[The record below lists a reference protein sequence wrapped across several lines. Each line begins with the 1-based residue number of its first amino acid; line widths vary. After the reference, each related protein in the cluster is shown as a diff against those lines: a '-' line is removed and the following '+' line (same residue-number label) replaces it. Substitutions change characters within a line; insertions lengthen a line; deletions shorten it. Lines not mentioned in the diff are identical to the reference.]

1 MQWSPNGKLLATG
14 SKDCTVIVWNFD
26 PVALKLSHYKVPVL
40 PYRTVLF
47 SFHSWLLCRLH
58 TAMFH
63 WPLSSTATKEVQ
75 GPDTT

>member
-40 PYRTVLF
+40 PYRTLLF
-47 SFHSWLLCRLH
+47 SFHHRYRSLCEKYL
-58 TAMFH
+58 
-63 WPLSSTATKEVQ
+63 PVDL
-75 GPDTT
+75 

>member
-40 PYRTVLF
+40 PYRPYGTFLI
-47 SFHSWLLCRLH
+47 S
-58 TAMFH
+58 
-63 WPLSSTATKEVQ
+63 
-75 GPDTT
+75 